1 MSEKLLTCAEC
12 DELLLDYFEGDLDYA
27 RRTDV
32 EAHASTCVRCQGL
45 IRDVNGIR
53 SAAAN
58 LPELAPSRDLWA
70 GIESR
75 IEPDV
80 VPLVQRRRG
89 IHVSHRLMGLAAA
102 ALVVISSSITY
113 VVTRPSLPSGKR
125 PVRVVEAP
133 RDIPVPGAS
142 DEIGGPSTEPQTA
155 VTPESPSEA
164 PPSATQRSAP
174 SAPARAPAPANR
186 GGISAAPNAMVV
198 NNVKTAAE
206 AALAPEIEQLQDVL
220 QQRRKQLDPSTVKIV
235 EDNLA
240 LIDAAVKQARAALQR
255 DPASGFLT
263 EQLDNALQKKA
274 QLLRTVALLP
284 SRS

>member
-12 DELLLDYFEGDLDYA
+12 DELLLDYFEGDLDEA
-27 RRTDV
+27 LRTDV

-58 LPELAPSRDLWA
+58 LPELSPSRDLWA
-70 GIESR
+70 GIEAR
-75 IEPDV
+75 IQPAV

-89 IHVSHRLMGLAAA
+89 IHVSHRLIGLAAA

-113 VVTRPSLPSGKR
+113 VVTRPSGPTGKR
-125 PVRVVEAP
+125 PVRVVEQP
-133 RDIPVPGAS
+133 RDIPIPGAS
-142 DEIGGPSTEPQTA
+142 DEIPRAPAESQPAVSPEP
-155 VTPESPSEA
+155 VSEGQ
-164 PPSATQRSAP
+164 ATDRQRPAP
-174 SAPARAPAPANR
+174 SAPVRTPAASNR
-186 GGISAAPNAMVV
+186 GGGAPASNVTVV

-206 AALAPEIEQLQDVL
+206 AELAPEIEQLQDVL
-220 QQRRKQLDPSTVKIV
+220 QQRRKLLDPSTVKIV

-240 LIDAAVKQARAALQR
+240 LIDVAVKQARAALQR

-274 QLLRTVALLP
+274 ELLRTVALLP

>member
-1 MSEKLLTCAEC
+1 MSERILTCAEC
-12 DELLLDYFEGDLDYA
+12 DELLLDYFEGDLDDV
-27 RRTDV
+27 RRTLV

-53 SAAAN
+53 TAAAN
-58 LPELAPSRDLWA
+58 LPELAPSRDLWT

-75 IEPDV
+75 IQPEV
-80 VPLVQRRRG
+80 VPLVPRRQG
-89 IHVSHRLMGLAAA
+89 IHVSHRLIGLAAA

-113 VVTRPSLPSGKR
+113 VVTRPS
-125 PVRVVEAP
+125 PVRVVEQP

-142 DEIGGPSTEPQTA
+142 DEIGAPA
-155 VTPESPSEA
+155 AESPVDL
-164 PPSATQRSAP
+164 
-174 SAPARAPAPANR
+174 PAEPAPAASSGETQPSPR
-186 GGISAAPNAMVV
+186 PAATGKARPAYTGGRQAGTNAIA
-198 NNVKTAAE
+198 VKNMPKSAAE

-220 QQRRKQLDPSTVKIV
+220 QQRRTQLDPSTVKVV

-240 LIDAAVKQARAALQR
+240 LIDAAVKQARAALLR

-263 EQLDNALQKKA
+263 EQLDNALHKKVE
-274 QLLRTVALLP
+274 LLRTVALLP